1 MITAAN
7 PFLRFS
13 KYSFFGR
20 FGGTIKIQ
28 PASWDFSSMSKY
40 SPTKKSK
47 RMITQKRMIPIL
59 AVILNLTCFQTIGSS
74 QNHEWLVIFSWNKSP
89 TNKPTESQDTFASSS
104 SCFGPYRVEP
114 KVAQKQDV
122 SAKSCLG
129 YPVWKLGSMVTLP
142 KTNIFAPKNA
152 GFQ

>member
-47 RMITQKRMIPIL
+47 RMITQKKDDSH
-59 AVILNLTCFQTIGSS
+59 TCSDSESYLFP
-74 QNHEWLVIFSWNKSP
+74 NNWVFP
-89 TNKPTESQDTFASSS
+89 KP
-104 SCFGPYRVEP
+104 
-114 KVAQKQDV
+114 
-122 SAKSCLG
+122 
-129 YPVWKLGSMVTLP
+129 
-142 KTNIFAPKNA
+142 
-152 GFQ
+152 